1 MPSLARPVHAWLVQ
15 ACFALY
21 ACDPNAEHNASSP
34 AANVSPPPT
43 AAASSPPPAASTAP
57 RPAASSTPPPAPA
70 QVAPPASPSAS
81 TDTVT
86 QQADTAEY
94 LGLDLPERGFRLS
107 TRGLEVAPGSDVEY
121 CEIAEVPGNPGEQYN
136 VSGIELA
143 NAQGSHHLIVTMAAP
158 GSASERQ
165 LQAHALGE
173 QVPCIG
179 AQQEFGLSGMSVLAS
194 SQTHYVKSSLPDGI
208 GQRVFGGQRLVFDY
222 HYFNFGS
229 EPLTAKSAMAVHTF
243 SPNEPVTFVSSLAFS
258 NMTLDVPAMSERT
271 FTAACTLQHAAMLSG
286 FARHTH
292 QFGTDFSVWFEGG
305 PQAGQH
311 IWTSSDWEHD
321 TDFKFPE
328 PRLMQPGEGFK
339 FACSFKNPGTKPLRF
354 GISASDEMCILGAL
368 IWSPEPQAELAPEQ
382 CVITWIDAQGIG
394 RDTDEA
400 GGFPPA
406 EPIDALSCHAG
417 SLGISLVESCVGCIC
432 NACATILARCNADT
446 DCKALLD
453 CNSSCSKLGSMECAQ
468 QCEPV
473 MFEHSSAVGLIT
485 QVGECLRAGC
495 GTECN
500 IVVPMP

>member
-1 MPSLARPVHAWLVQ
+1 MRAWLAQ
-15 ACFALY
+15 ACLAFYGCA
-21 ACDPNAEHNASSP
+21 ANSEPPAEPSASTTSSP
-34 AANVSPPPT
+34 AATGPTSPPLTAASAAAPQPSAAARVEASAAPT
-43 AAASSPPPAASTAP
+43 A
-57 RPAASSTPPPAPA
+57 
-70 QVAPPASPSAS
+70 PSAN
-81 TDTVT
+81 TDTLT
-86 QQADTAEY
+86 QRDDAADY
-94 LGLDLPERGFRLS
+94 LGLKLPERGFRLS
-107 TRGLEVAPGSDVEY
+107 TRGLEIEPASDVEY

-136 VSGIELA
+136 VSSIELA

-165 LQAHALGE
+165 LLAHAVGE

-179 AQQEFGLSGMSVLAS
+179 AQQEFGQSGMSVLAS
-194 SQTHYVKSSLPDGI
+194 TQAHYAKSSLPDGI

-229 EPLTAKSAMAVHTF
+229 EPLTAKSSMAVHTF
-243 SPNEPVTFVSSLAFS
+243 PPNEPITFVSSLAFS
-258 NMTLDVPAMSERT
+258 NMTLDVPPMTERT
-271 FTAACTLQHAAMLSG
+271 FTAACTLQHSAMLSG

-292 QFGTDFSVWFEGG
+292 QLGTDFSVWFEGG
-305 PQAGQH
+305 PRAGEH

-328 PRLMQPGEGFK
+328 PRLMQAGEGFK
-339 FACSFKNPGTKPLRF
+339 FSCSFKNPGTKPLRF

-368 IWSPEPQAELAPEQ
+368 IWSPEPQAELEPEQ

-394 RDTDEA
+394 RDTDDA

-406 EPIDALSCHAG
+406 EPLDALSCHAG
-417 SLGISLVESCVGCIC
+417 SLGISLLESCVGCIC
-432 NACATILARCNADT
+432 NACATILARCNADS

-453 CNSSCSKLGSMECAQ
+453 CNNSCSKLGSMECAQ
-468 QCEPV
+468 QCEPA

-500 IVVPMP
+500 IVAPSP